1 MLISTLNTYFESQCV
16 ACTSGLSVTRL
27 WTVKHIKSVSAREKT
42 QHFWTIWKQL
52 RCSKR
57 RWHCGRVMLPNA
69 CHEAQQWTLQAKMP
83 TAHLTK
89 LQGKFHDYFQEKH
102 RDDDWVCDPFTI
114 YMESVLLPSHKQSHS
129 HAIRCWKRNSL
140 KWVSPSF
147 SLVSLLN
154 CLCFTV
160 CKESRS
166 WPSLEPIKV
175 VRLWIWIQQFFER
188 IL

>member
-57 RWHCGRVMLPNA
+57 RCHCGRVMLPNA